1 MSKIHMFPAVD
12 SSATEMSP
20 TRAALWIGAGM
31 VTLAC
36 WLLLHLPSL
45 LSKPPW
51 FGAMTSL
58 ITFSLID
65 QIIHLHGP
73 NGWVAGVVWWIGML
87 CLYLSVGTA
96 IASSLKRRPRER
108 DAAYAVLAWAALLSC
123 LIALIFRVNI
133 DV

>member
-1 MSKIHMFPAVD
+1 MALLTLANAKHTPVSAV
-12 SSATEMSP
+12 
-20 TRAALWIGAGM
+20 RAALWIGAAL

-36 WLLLHLPSL
+36 WLLLHVPSL

-65 QIIHLHGP
+65 QIIHLNGP

-87 CLYLSVGTA
+87 CIYLSVGKA
-96 IASSLKRRPRER
+96 IVSSLKRRPREQ
-108 DAAYAVLAWAALLSC
+108 DAVYAVLAWAALLSC

-133 DV
+133 YV